1 MALPKFEAPV
11 YSLQLPSTGETVKY
25 RPFLVKEQKSL
36 LLATNSD
43 VTQQIDA
50 INEIIAA
57 CTFNKVDA
65 AKLASFDAEYLF
77 LQIRAK
83 SVGEKVQ
90 MTLTCGHCEHKS
102 DAMLDVTQVGVKT
115 TAGHS
120 NSIEFGGNRILKMR
134 YPRLE
139 EVEELAAN
147 RTVDGIIRLI
157 ARSIDSIWD
166 ADEMYAATDYSTAEL
181 IEFVEALSPAD
192 LDALEKFFETSP
204 VLAHDI
210 EWDCANCKEH
220 NKIRVEGIQSFF
232 A

>member
-11 YSLQLPSTGETVKY
+11 YSLQLPSSGETIKY

-36 LLATNSD
+36 LLATNSN

-50 INEIIAA
+50 INGIIDN
-57 CTFNKVDA
+57 CTFNKLNVD
-65 AKLASFDAEYLF
+65 KLASFDAEYLF

-90 MTLTCGHCEHKS
+90 MSLTCGHCEHKS
-102 DAMLDVTQVGVKT
+102 DATLDVTTVGVKKT
-115 TAGHS
+115 EGHT
-120 NSIEFGGNRILKMR
+120 NSIEFGGGRILKLR

-139 EVEELAAN
+139 EVEELANN
-147 RTVDGIIRLI
+147 RTVDGIINLI
-157 ARSIDSIWD
+157 ATSIDNIWD
-166 ADEMYAATDYSTAEL
+166 GDEMYAATDYTRAEL
-181 IEFVEALSPAD
+181 VEFVEALSPGD
-192 LDALEKFFETSP
+192 LESIEQFFETAP

-210 EWDCANCKEH
+210 AWDCTECKEH